1 MVDAVGCELLF
12 RAHINAFVFEIF
24 VVEVDNKLLETV
36 IKSLIYEI
44 PAGGEESCQIFSVL
58 II

>member
-1 MVDAVGCELLF
+1 L
-12 RAHINAFVFEIF
+12 
-24 VVEVDNKLLETV
+24 VVEVDNEPLETV
-36 IKSLIYEI
+36 IKLPIYEI